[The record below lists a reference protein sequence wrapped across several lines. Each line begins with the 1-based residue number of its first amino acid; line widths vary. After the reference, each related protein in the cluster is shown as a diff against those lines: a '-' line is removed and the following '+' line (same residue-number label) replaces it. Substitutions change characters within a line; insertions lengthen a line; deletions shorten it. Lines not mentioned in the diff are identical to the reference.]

1 MVRQQEDTE
10 RPVEIATDI
19 RVEPVPFT
27 FVLGEAHAV
36 VSSDVP
42 AKSVAR
48 RSAIVGSA
56 AGEDL
61 PHAGLTEE
69 AVRRERAVVE
79 TQIGHCRVE
88 RPRSHH
94 LVEPGAAVLDVGAS
108 IVADVSGRAATI
120 AYSAV
125 RNRERILHAPAVE
138 HAYLE
143 EVMV

>member
-10 RPVEIATDI
+10 RPVEKATDI
-19 RVEPVPFT
+19 RVESVPFT
-27 FVLGEAHAV
+27 FVFGEAFTL
-36 VSSDVP
+36 VSSHVP
-42 AKSVAR
+42 AKSVSR
-48 RSAIVGSA
+48 GSAIVGSA

-69 AVRRERAVVE
+69 AVRRPVAVVE
-79 TQIGHCRVE
+79 AQIRPCRVE

-94 LVEPGAAVLDVGAS
+94 LVDPGAAVLDVGAS

-125 RNRERILHAPAVE
+125 RNRERILHAHPVE
-138 HAYLE
+138 HT
-143 EVMV
+143 

>member
-1 MVRQQEDTE
+1 MVRQQEDAE
-10 RPVEIATDI
+10 RPVEKATDI

-27 FVLGEAHAV
+27 FVLGEAHAL
-36 VSSDVP
+36 VSSNVP
-42 AKSVAR
+42 AKSVNR

-61 PHAGLTEE
+61 PHAGPTEE
-69 AVRRERAVVE
+69 AVRCQGAVVE
-79 TQIGHCRVE
+79 AQIGHCRVE

-94 LVEPGAAVLDVGAS
+94 LVDPGAAVLDVGAS
-108 IVADVSGRAATI
+108 IVADVSGCAATI

-125 RNRERILHAPAVE
+125 RNRERILHAHPVE

-143 EVMV
+143 EVVV